1 LAGMLG
7 SGRTELLE
15 AIFGAR
21 LISRGEVR
29 VRGRMV
35 KLRPPMDAMSAG
47 VCLVSK
53 DRRRQGIFPGLGLWQ
68 NVAFAG
74 LQDQWRG
81 RFGLVDAE
89 RVQNFTREE
98 CARLAVATPSSM
110 RRSTA

>member
-1 LAGMLG
+1 MAGMLG

-21 LISRGEVR
+21 PISSGEVR
-29 VRGRMV
+29 VSGQAV
-35 KLRPPMDAMSAG
+35 KLRSPMDAMAAG

-53 DRRRQGIFPGLGLWQ
+53 DRRRQGIFPGLRLWQ

-81 RFGLVDAE
+81 KFGLVDAE
-89 RVQNFTREE
+89 RVQNFTRKN
-98 CARLAVATPSSM
+98 ARALQSLLPPSR
-110 RRSTA
+110 RRSIA